1 MFEESAATAVL
12 LARNATDAAAE
23 VPINVLLF
31 MNFKIGFFITIKYN
45 SFRFIKWK

>member
-12 LARNATDAAAE
+12 LARKATDAAAE

-31 MNFKIGFFITIKYN
+31 TNFRINFLNIIKDN